1 MILACIAE
9 IRKCIKYREYLTY
22 TGSVKYREY
31 LTRADYMYHQCMR
44 TRLNEIDIKHC
55 SFCEMM
61 DDGNR
66 CRRYGNNSE
75 GDGGFKR
82 LIYDDFALLLLIMSS
97 VQLFLLLHFR
107 EKL

>member
-1 MILACIAE
+1 MSFSVVQIFRYAADRTRPLDDWMILACIAE

-31 LTRADYMYHQCMR
+31 LTRADYTYHQCMR

-61 DDGNR
+61 DDGDVVVVVMATIAEVMA
-66 CRRYGNNSE
+66 GLK
-75 GDGGFKR
+75 G
-82 LIYDDFALLLLIMSS
+82 
-97 VQLFLLLHFR
+97 
-107 EKL
+107 